1 MGKTH
6 KPEKLDF
13 DLKAPKGWK
22 STLQENE
29 AKRIARRERLNEYF
43 NKIVKDRF

>member
-13 DLKAPKGWK
+13 SMKAPKGWK
-22 STLQENE
+22 STLQE
-29 AKRIARRERLNEYF
+29 KQDQRVARRERLNEYF
-43 NKIVKDRF
+43 NKIVTDRF